1 MDFALIGFGVSNRSV
16 LNFLME
22 KKMGNIFVSEKN
34 SLSDEDKSFFL
45 KHGID
50 FEENGNTERVLKSDL
65 IIYSPSVRPDDP
77 LIEMAVKEKRAI
89 GEIEFAWRYILKNSK
104 VVAITGSNG
113 KTTTVSLTDHILKI
127 SNIPHFTGG
136 NIGRAAS
143 DRRDEPISLLEI
155 SSFQLMGTDTFVPDI
170 GAVLNISPNH
180 LDWHKSFEE
189 YVDSKMKL
197 AMSKTFVYNADSMIP
212 NVNGI
217 RISRISGDIVI
228 DDNGF
233 KIGKTYFSLDK
244 TKLRG
249 IHNVYN
255 AAFATFIAELLGS
268 SEDQIMK
275 GLETFIPL
283 EHRQEVFAKID
294 GVTYVND
301 SKSTT
306 SESTLKALENFK
318 NPIVIICGRPKEKD
332 YSNLAKGLKERSKS
346 VILMGEMIPVIEP
359 LLNGTRYFKVS
370 SMEEAV
376 TMAKKIAEDGDFVLL
391 SPAATSFDMFKNYEE
406 RGREFKRIVY
416 GKVNE

>member
-16 LNFLME
+16 LKFLME
-22 KKMGNIFVSEKN
+22 KKMGNIFVSEKHT
-34 SLSDEDKSFFL
+34 LSQEDKDFFL

-50 FEENGNTERVLKSDL
+50 FEENGNTERVLRSDL

-77 LIEMAVKEKRAI
+77 LIERAVKEKRAI
-89 GEIEFAWRYILKNSK
+89 GEIEFAWRYVLNGSK

-113 KTTTVSLTDHILKI
+113 KTTTVSLTDHILKV
-127 SNIPHFTGG
+127 SNIDHFTGG
-136 NIGRAAS
+136 NIGTAAS
-143 DRRDEPISLLEI
+143 DRRNEPISLLEI

-180 LDWHKSFEE
+180 LDWHKNFEE

-197 AMSKTFVYNADSMIP
+197 AMAKTFIYNADSMIP
-212 NVNGI
+212 KVNGI
-217 RISRISGDIVI
+217 RVSRFSGDIII
-228 DDNGF
+228 DEKGF
-233 KIGKTYFSLDK
+233 KIGKTYFSLSE

-255 AAFATFIAELLGS
+255 AAFAAFIAKVLGS
-268 SEDQIMK
+268 SEDEIMK

-283 EHRQEVFAKID
+283 EHRQEVFARID

-318 NPIVIICGRPKEKD
+318 NSIVIICGRPKEKD
-332 YSNLAKGLKERSKS
+332 YSSLAKGLKERSKS
-346 VILMGEMIPVIEP
+346 VILMGEMVPIMEP
-359 LLNGTRYFKVS
+359 LLDGMRYFKAK

-376 TMAKKIAEDGDFVLL
+376 DISKRIAQDGDFVLL

-406 RGREFKRIVY
+406 RGKEFKRIVY
-416 GKVNE
+416 GKINE

>member
-16 LNFLME
+16 LKFLME
-22 KKMGNIFVSEKN
+22 KRMGNIFISERN
-34 SLSDEDKSFFL
+34 SLSKEDKEFFL

-77 LIEMAVKEKRAI
+77 LIERSVREKRAI
-89 GEIEFAWRYILKNSK
+89 GEIEFAWRYVLNGSK
-104 VVAITGSNG
+104 IIAITGSNG
-113 KTTTVSLTDHILKI
+113 KTTTVSLTDHILKV

-136 NIGRAAS
+136 NIGTAAS
-143 DRRDEPISLLEI
+143 DRRNEPISLLEV

-170 GAVLNISPNH
+170 GVVLNISPNH
-180 LDWHKSFEE
+180 LDWHKSFAE
-189 YVDSKMKL
+189 YVNSKMKL
-197 AMSKTFVYNADSMIP
+197 AMAKTFVYNADSDIP
-212 NVNGI
+212 KVKGI
-217 RISRISGDIVI
+217 RVSRISGDILV
-228 DDNGF
+228 DETGF
-233 KIGKTYFSLDK
+233 KIGKTYFPLDK

-249 IHNVYN
+249 IHNIYN
-255 AAFATFIAELLGS
+255 AAFSAFIAKKLGS
-268 SEDQIMK
+268 SDDQIMK

-283 EHRQEVFAKID
+283 EHRQEIFAKIK

-306 SESTLKALENFK
+306 SESTLKALDNFK
-318 NPIVIICGRPKEKD
+318 NSIVIICGRPKEKD
-332 YSNLAKGLKERSKS
+332 YSNLAKGLQERSKS

-359 LLNGTRYFKVS
+359 LLDGVRYFKAN

-376 TMAKKIAEDGDFVLL
+376 EISIKIAKDGDFVLL

-406 RGREFKRIVY
+406 RGKEFKRIVY
-416 GKVNE
+416 GKINE